1 MLERHSVAAAG
12 TTVLFTMA
20 TTIGIASAANS
31 SVLDLQLNESGPGAT
46 TAVDASGMSHHGA
59 IGSHVQ
65 MNGQYAHFDRH
76 NPSEGIA
83 YGLNHVI
90 AVPDASD
97 GSLDPGSGN
106 FSVEIRYRTKE
117 NFGNVIQKGQ
127 SRTVGGQVKFQQ
139 PKGKMSC
146 MFKTPQGTATATSGT
161 KLLNDNIWHTVR
173 CDRTPTSVTMYVDG
187 ARTGRSNNSTGS
199 LNNTKPW
206 TIGGKLEC
214 DGVEVTCDYF
224 AGDID
229 YVRLI
234 KA

>member
-1 MLERHSVAAAG
+1 
-12 TTVLFTMA
+12 
-20 TTIGIASAANS
+20 
-31 SVLDLQLNESGPGAT
+31 
-46 TAVDASGMSHHGA
+46 
-59 IGSHVQ
+59 
-65 MNGQYAHFDRH
+65 
-76 NPSEGIA
+76 
-83 YGLNHVI
+83 
-90 AVPDASD
+90 
-97 GSLDPGSGN
+97 
-106 FSVEIRYRTKE
+106 
-117 NFGNVIQKGQ
+117 
-127 SRTVGGQVKFQQ
+127 
-139 PKGKMSC
+139 

-187 ARTGRSNNSTGS
+187 VRTGRSNNSTGS